1 MGNLHYDLYGE
12 SIYEDDPVAARL
24 QYFDDAKM
32 LRAAGRRMKQVG
44 VGYEPGMVPKFQFM
58 QWLIA
63 YVYNNE
69 LRDSSGQEI
78 LPNDGEDYELE
89 EYLEFS
95 DEDQPYLDEETI
107 CRIQSPDWRKA
118 KRDWAKHRAE
128 VAGAVKKRPA
138 SPA

>member
-1 MGNLHYDLYGE
+1 MGNLYYDLYGA
-12 SIYEDDPVAARL
+12 SVYDEDPEDARQQHL
-24 QYFDDAKM
+24 DDAKL

-44 VGYEPGMVPKFQFM
+44 VGYEPGMVPKYQFM

-63 YVYNNE
+63 YVYNNG
-69 LRDSSGQEI
+69 LRDSYGQEI

-107 CRIQSPDWRKA
+107 CSIQPPDWRKV
-118 KRDWAKHRAE
+118 KRDWGKHRAV
-128 VAGAVKKRPA
+128 VAGRA
-138 SPA
+138 